1 MTEKQKNDIIN
12 ALKRLERIGSESSRT
27 NQKLR
32 EAVEVVAD
40 KIIDLFPEGVDLP
53 RRLKIVEE
61 QDEDPQEGSYYLL
74 AYEDPDESGAY
85 AYGGT
90 IHRVSGG
97 EISTIYRFAQDLAD
111 GLMNELAEWL
121 EKWNAQCEKTADM
134 LKELAEKELKKK
146 Q

>member
-12 ALKRLERIGSESSRT
+12 ALKRLERIGSESSKT

-40 KIIDLFPEGVDLP
+40 KIINLFPAGKLLP

-61 QDEDPQEGSYYLL
+61 QDEDPQYGPDYLL
-74 AYEDPDESGAY
+74 VYSDPDESGPY
-85 AYGGT
+85 SDDVE
-90 IHRVSGG
+90 HRVSGG
-97 EISTIYRFAQDLAD
+97 EIGTIYRFAQDLAG

>member
-12 ALKRLERIGSESSRT
+12 ALKRLERIGSENSKT
-27 NQKLR
+27 NQKLT

-40 KIIDLFPEGVDLP
+40 KIINLFPADKLLP
-53 RRLKIVEE
+53 RRLKIIEE
-61 QDEDPQEGSYYLL
+61 QDEDPQYGPYYLL
-74 AYEDPDESGAY
+74 VYSDPDESGPHN
-85 AYGGT
+85 GNVVR
-90 IHRVSGG
+90 RVSGG
-97 EISTIYRFAQDLAD
+97 EIGTIYRFAQDLAG

-121 EKWNAQCEKTADM
+121 EEWNAKCGATADM